1 MQKIRLLGILCG
13 LALLTGCASFQFG
26 SDFNLSQFATN
37 IERGVT
43 TRDQVKQW
51 LGAPQSTGVV
61 VSRDGESLQ
70 RWVYYYG
77 KGKLGD
83 MNEAQM
89 KTLEVQ
95 FDKNGVVQ
103 AYNWSGETP

>member
-1 MQKIRLLGILCG
+1 MQKIRLLGALGG
-13 LALLTGCASFQFG
+13 LVLLTGCASLQFG
-26 SDFNLSQFATN
+26 SDFDLARFTVN

-43 TRDQVKQW
+43 TREQVKQW

-61 VSRDGESLQ
+61 VNRDGERLQ

-77 KGKLGD
+77 RGEMGD
-83 MNEAQM
+83 MNNAQM

-95 FDKNGVVQ
+95 FDGNGVVQ

>member
-1 MQKIRLLGILCG
+1 MHKIRRFGALGGLL
-13 LALLTGCASFQFG
+13 LLTGCASFQFG
-26 SDFNLSQFATN
+26 SDFDLNRFAAH

-43 TRDQVKQW
+43 TRDQVRQW

-61 VSRDGESLQ
+61 VTRDGESLQ

-77 KGKLGD
+77 KGELGG
-83 MNEAQM
+83 MNKARM

-95 FDKNGVVQ
+95 FDNGGVVQ